1 MKGKL
6 LNFGVLLVSMVGY
19 LQWGDNHSMFL
30 FEVELELFAKLIK
43 DPISVL
49 HPFTVLPMLGQ
60 LLLFITLMQRKPSK
74 ILTYTGIACIAI
86 LLVLMFFIGV
96 ISFKL
101 KIILSTLPFLVIA
114 FFAIREQWRKR
125 GDHPA

>member
-1 MKGKL
+1 MKSKL